1 MCCLLSEVFL
11 DTVRDGGIGH
21 GEEATGRCP
30 RCEPLPCSVTM
41 GTTFIAAD
49 ADSTPIYSSMRAHTH
64 TRRVMDKI
72 LTVLDT
78 GLCGQQAIQCG
89 SHKTIHTVI
98 EMTTYHII
106 PEVSLW
112 TMGMKCFSM
121 SSGEWAS
128 ATDLRLSTALSLTT
142 VSSTVARLS
151 SGGWGERGKRRG
163 GAHIYS
169 IVLYSI

>member
-1 MCCLLSEVFL
+1 MMTKEKGEEGVCVCCCLLSEVFL

-21 GEEATGRCP
+21 GEETTGRCP

-49 ADSTPIYSSMRAHTH
+49 ADSNLFFHAHTH
-64 TRRVMDKI
+64 THTHIRRVMDKM

-98 EMTTYHII
+98 EMTTYHTRGESLDHGD
-106 PEVSLW
+106 EVFLHV
-112 TMGMKCFSM
+112 
-121 SSGEWAS
+121 
-128 ATDLRLSTALSLTT
+128 LRRVGLGHRSQTLHCL
-142 VSSTVARLS
+142 VSHYCLRHGS
-151 SGGWGERGKRRG
+151 
-163 GAHIYS
+163 
-169 IVLYSI
+169 